1 MHKSLLLCINAVSEL
16 RALVLRS
23 PWWAHRGPPL
33 EARLRGRLRQHAL
46 LTWCNPQRQVRLPAD
61 HTPRTTCREW
71 GEREGGGGEQK
82 RERVCEVGSH
92 ATRSH
97 GLRRVGR
104 RAHVARSA
112 AHTPKS
118 ALHHTLTHL
127 VRGTATASAS
137 CHGSPLLQPRRA
149 PRPSR
154 RADPPRRG
162 RTSGESCSPPPSSTA
177 SARRA
182 AA

>member
-1 MHKSLLLCINAVSEL
+1 MHQCGIGAPGVGSSLAVVGPS
-16 RALVLRS
+16 RASAGGATSRS
-23 PWWAHRGPPL
+23 PASARAAHLVQPAASG
-33 EARLRGRLRQHAL
+33 ATSCGSHAPHDL
-46 LTWCNPQRQVRLPAD
+46 QGVG
-61 HTPRTTCREW
+61 
-71 GEREGGGGEQK
+71 GERGGGGGTKK
-82 RERVCEVGSH
+82 RERVGGVGSP